1 MSTSLIPSLLP
12 GSSPLVSPQFQTS
25 RVEKKTNLVFFLI
38 ILCISL
44 VMYFIIQWL
53 STRNYQSD
61 EKDECKIYEKTWS
74 IIPPGIVTWTVS
86 AVFAYVLFIWIIT
99 YFFIS
104 RIRYE

>member
-1 MSTSLIPSLLP
+1 MSTSFIPSLLP
-12 GSSPLVSPQFQTS
+12 SSTS
-25 RVEKKTNLVFFLI
+25 VISGQSQLSRGEKKTNLIFFLI

-53 STRNYQSD
+53 STRNYVSD

-99 YFFIS
+99 YFFLS
-104 RIRYE
+104 RVRYE